1 MAEEPNREQAA
12 RNERM
17 KACARNAASHF
28 GARKDDR
35 PHQPIRPA
43 N

>member
-1 MAEEPNREQAA
+1 MAEKPDPDQAA

-17 KACARNAASHF
+17 KACARTAANNF
-28 GARKDDR
+28 GDRKDR

-43 N
+43 K